1 LKHFFQQ
8 PGLPDAVSSYKDAKY
23 VVFGVPFDSTSS
35 YRRGSRLAPAAIRYA
50 YRNLEAFDP
59 WYGIA
64 FPDLKIADLGDL
76 TEEED
81 ARLVVD
87 TVESVV
93 SLLKADGKIPIMLGG
108 EHSITTG
115 AVRNFKECS
124 MVIIDAHSDFRR
136 TYFGNEHNHACV
148 THRSLEILGPGRI
161 FSVGTRST
169 SREEYEDPDYSKVKF
184 YSSREVDA
192 AGIKKVADEI
202 DAKAK
207 GKIYFSID
215 MDGIDPAEAPGVG
228 TPEPYGI
235 SARDLRL
242 LLSRL
247 AKRIVGFDIVE
258 MTPLYDNGN
267 TAMLA
272 AKIIQDFLGSSVQK
286 K

>member
-1 LKHFFQQ
+1 M
-8 PGLPDAVSSYKDAKY
+8 
-23 VVFGVPFDSTSS
+23 VFGVPFDSTSS
-35 YRRGSRLAPAAIRYA
+35 FRRGSRLAPAAIRYA

-59 WYGIA
+59 WYGTA
-64 FPDLKIADLGDL
+64 FPELSITDLGDL

-81 ARLVVD
+81 AGLVVD

-93 SLLKADGKIPIMLGG
+93 ALLKADGKIPIMLGG

-136 TYFGNEHNHACV
+136 SYFGNEHNHACV

-169 SREEYEDPDYSKVKF
+169 SREEYEDPDYSKVIF

-192 AGIKKVADEI
+192 RGMEKIADDI
-202 DAKAK
+202 DAVAK

-215 MDGIDPAEAPGVG
+215 MDGLDPAEAPGVG

-235 SARDLRL
+235 SARGLRL
-242 LLSRL
+242 LLNKL
-247 AKRIVGFDIVE
+247 ARRIVGFDIVE

-272 AKIIQDFLGSSVQK
+272 AKIIQDFLGSREQGE
-286 K
+286 

>member
-1 LKHFFQQ
+1 M
-8 PGLPDAVSSYKDAKY
+8 
-23 VVFGVPFDSTSS
+23 
-35 YRRGSRLAPAAIRYA
+35 
-50 YRNLEAFDP
+50 
-59 WYGIA
+59 
-64 FPDLKIADLGDL
+64 

-93 SLLKADGKIPIMLGG
+93 ALLKADGKIPIMLGG

-136 TYFGNEHNHACV
+136 SYFGNEHNHACV

-169 SREEYEDPDYSKVKF
+169 SKEEYEDPDYSKVKF

-192 AGIKKVADEI
+192 KGIEKIADDI
-202 DAKAK
+202 DAAAK

-215 MDGIDPAEAPGVG
+215 MDGLDPAEAPGVG

-242 LLSRL
+242 LLNKL
-247 AKRIVGFDIVE
+247 ARRIVGFDIVE

-272 AKIIQDFLGSSVQK
+272 AKIIQDFLGSRVQAK
-286 K
+286 

>member
-1 LKHFFQQ
+1 M
-8 PGLPDAVSSYKDAKY
+8 
-23 VVFGVPFDSTSS
+23 VFGVPFDSTSS
-35 YRRGSRLAPAAIRYA
+35 FRRGSRLAPAAIRYA

-59 WYGIA
+59 WYGTA
-64 FPDLKIADLGDL
+64 FPELSITDLGDL

-93 SLLKADGKIPIMLGG
+93 ALLKADGKIPIMLGG

-136 TYFGNEHNHACV
+136 SYFGNEHNHACV

-169 SREEYEDPDYSKVKF
+169 SREEYEDPDYSKVIF

-192 AGIKKVADEI
+192 RGMENIADEI
-202 DAKAK
+202 DAAAK

-215 MDGIDPAEAPGVG
+215 MDGLDPDEAPGLG
-228 TPEPYGI
+228 THEPYGI
-235 SARDLRL
+235 SARGLRL
-242 LLSRL
+242 LLNKL
-247 AKRIVGFDIVE
+247 ARRIVGFDIVE

-272 AKIIQDFLGSSVQK
+272 AKIIQDFLGSREQGE
-286 K
+286 